1 MRLSV
6 QYLGK
11 DDIIIIIQKHTTS
24 ANDRYHDLLYYVPR
38 IQQRKRYVKLRW
50 FDEHFPHHAVIAE
63 IDNPSS
69 IQAFNRC
76 EEEGHA

>member
-6 QYLGK
+6 QHLGK

-24 ANDRYHDLLYYVPR
+24 ANDRYHDLLYYVAR

-50 FDEHFPHHAVIAE
+50 FDEHFPDHEVIAE
-63 IDNPSS
+63 IDNPNS